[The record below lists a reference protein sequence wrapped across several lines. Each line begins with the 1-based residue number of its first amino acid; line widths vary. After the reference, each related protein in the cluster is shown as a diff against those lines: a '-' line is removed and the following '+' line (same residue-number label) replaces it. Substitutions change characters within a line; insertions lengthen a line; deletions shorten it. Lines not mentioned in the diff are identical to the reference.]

1 MGFSTSLENVST
13 VYDASQP
20 LLAGISTLSTKILEL
35 TPAAIE
41 ATYGLRS
48 NNEDYRNKDLR
59 LYLAGKG
66 CDGFEYGVSFDERE
80 SEDII
85 IAVNDEISLVCDS
98 RTLEFVRGSKI
109 DWVDDD
115 RGKGFLVENPN
126 HRKFRGKFYK
136 KSEWKTKILT
146 ELHNQ

>member
-1 MGFSTSLENVST
+1 LN
-13 VYDASQP
+13 
-20 LLAGISTLSTKILEL
+20 TKILEL

-41 ATYGLRS
+41 ATNGLRS
-48 NNEDYRNKDLR
+48 NNEEYRNKDLR

-80 SEDII
+80 STDVI
-85 IAVNDEISLVCDS
+85 IAINDEISLLCDP

-109 DWVDDD
+109 DWADDE
-115 RGKGFLVENPN
+115 RGRGFLVENPN

-146 ELHNQ
+146 ELQSQ